1 MWHHPVILDSLQNGL
16 DHTLTFQVQIKG
28 GRLSLQAYGVSK
40 LLELLH
46 PRWEKKSLWV
56 EIRKILRWPLGN
68 VLLKERI
75 ARERSE
81 LGDVDQEK
89 DVDTAQDLRIQSE
102 GAGDR
107 G

>member
-28 GRLSLQAYGVSK
+28 GRLSLQAYAVSK

-75 ARERSE
+75 ARERGKINE
-81 LGDVDQEK
+81 LTSIK
-89 DVDTAQDLRIQSE
+89 ARKNIYIIYIL
-102 GAGDR
+102 
-107 G
+107 